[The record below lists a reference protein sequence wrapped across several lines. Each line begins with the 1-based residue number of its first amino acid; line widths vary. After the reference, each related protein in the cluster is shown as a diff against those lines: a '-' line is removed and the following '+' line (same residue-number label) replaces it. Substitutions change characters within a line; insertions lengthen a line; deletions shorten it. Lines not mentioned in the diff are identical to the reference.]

1 MLHTHQRNAEYSK
14 HSAFCQAFR
23 PTRAICLSFSHSQ
36 HTESSRLARFFPLS
50 AAAFSLRLLFYLL
63 FTALIITL
71 HLEQKKNIWE
81 NEERKENRSCLRCTK
96 FNLPSNLNSNRL
108 FMNIQLV
115 YAISLTTR

>member
-71 HLEQKKNIWE
+71 HLEHTQKYGKMKREKKIG
-81 NEERKENRSCLRCTK
+81 RVCDVQSLTCLRILIRID
-96 FNLPSNLNSNRL
+96 FL
-108 FMNIQLV
+108 
-115 YAISLTTR
+115 